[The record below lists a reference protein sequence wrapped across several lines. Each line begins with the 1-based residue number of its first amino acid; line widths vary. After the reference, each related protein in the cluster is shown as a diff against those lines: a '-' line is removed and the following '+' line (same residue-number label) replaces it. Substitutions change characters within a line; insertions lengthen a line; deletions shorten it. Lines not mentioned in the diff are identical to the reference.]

1 MVRGTGYVCH
11 GFSVTRVSMHSPHRA
26 PGSPAPATRQGPP
39 SGRRTAPAD
48 VRWCSRRSGP
58 PGGCHLTV
66 TVAPAPSRAALAFSA
81 ASLAT
86 FSRTG
91 FGALS
96 TRSLASLRPSE
107 VRPRTSLMTWIFL
120 SPALSRMTS
129 NSSCSAAASSAPPPP
144 PAAGAAATATGA
156 AAVTSKVSS
165 NCFTKSDSSR
175 RVISLNASSR
185 SEVDSLAMVSPWWS
199 VGAGRGVRG
208 ASVGGGVSSSG
219 VRSGGLGGLCGGSL
233 VGSGLLLLQRGS
245 ESGDLRQRGLEEP
258 GGLGQVAL
266 HRAGQLG
273 EQDLTGLDIGEA
285 GDLGGVDGAA
295 LHDATLDDE
304 RRVGPREVTDG
315 LGRVDRVALDEGD
328 RGRAVEQRGEVGEP
342 DRVRRPLRQGVLDD
356 GVAAA
361 LTEGTAQLGQL
372 GHGQP
377 AVLGE
382 HGRTRVL
389 EPLGD
394 LVDHRGLRLRGHG
407 PPLVCRATTGRCTA
421 ASTAPETRNAPA
433 QERTGR
439 GTGDEAHRSNR
450 PPTRVARIPGPSIA
464 RGRAT
469 TSGLGGTRTRVRDG
483 SVDPITARRNA
494 EGPAVACAAGPRRDP
509 GTATLQGPAPERA
522 RRGRRVALL
531 LVHQH
536 VAGAVRVHRDARAH
550 GRGDGDLLEVPALG
564 RRRLGAEDLVEGGG
578 VVLDQLGLVEGRLA
592 DHQVQVG
599 LLVDAEV
606 DLPALDVVDGLGDV
620 GRHGAGL
627 RVRHQA
633 TGAEDAG
640 DPADLGH
647 LVRRRDRSVEVQ
659 ETTLDALDQVVG
671 AHDVGAGGL
680 GLSSL
685 VAGREDDDAGGLA
698 GAVGQIDRAADHLV
712 GLARVDTQAHGHLDG
727 GVVGR
732 RRRLLR
738 QGGGLERGVQVV
750 ALDLLGRCAELLAVL
765 RHDDSSPRAAGPGRV
780 VRGPARPSHLVTRWN
795 GPAAGSRVEPA
806 RRGGAAGF
814 SYYWTV
820 MPID

>member
-1 MVRGTGYVCH
+1 MERPRPGRTTCSHHSRARGGTLQAA
-11 GFSVTRVSMHSPHRA
+11 R
-26 PGSPAPATRQGPP
+26 
-39 SGRRTAPAD
+39 GRR
-48 VRWCSRRSGP
+48 VLY
-58 PGGCHLTV
+58 LTV
-66 TVAPAPSRAALAFSA
+66 TVAPAPSRAARALSA

-91 FGALS
+91 FGAPS
-96 TRSLASLRPSE
+96 TRSFASLRPSE

-129 NSSCSAAASSAPPPP
+129 NSSCSAAASSAPPPS
-144 PAAGAAATATGA
+144 PAAAPAATATGA

-233 VGSGLLLLQRGS
+233 VGSGLLLLQRGRDA
-245 ESGDLRQRGLEEP
+245 GDLRQRGLEEP

-273 EQDLTGLDIGEA
+273 EQDLTGLDVGEA

-304 RRVGPREVTDG
+304 RRVGPRKVADG

-407 PPLVCRATTGRCTA
+407 PPLVCRATTGRCTRRIEGPGDEERPGA
-421 ASTAPETRNAPA
+421 G
-433 QERTGR
+433 RTGR
-439 GTGDEAHRSNR
+439 GTGER
-450 PPTRVARIPGPSIA
+450 PSIEPSSCA
-464 RGRAT
+464 GRPGSADLR
-469 TSGLGGTRTRVRDG
+469 SHADVRRPAVLGGTAARVRD
-483 SVDPITARRNA
+483 VDTA
-494 EGPAVACAAGPRRDP
+494 PAAGPPARRRSRGSRRYECSTVPRSRDL
-509 GTATLQGPAPERA
+509 GTMTEALDARGPRSDVRYGAPARSWNGHPSGARAERA
-522 RRGRRVALL
+522 RRGEKGGPSTRPPACC
-531 LVHQH
+531 
-536 VAGAVRVHRDARAH
+536 GCGS
-550 GRGDGDLLEVPALG
+550 GR
-564 RRRLGAEDLVEGGG
+564 
-578 VVLDQLGLVEGRLA
+578 
-592 DHQVQVG
+592 
-599 LLVDAEV
+599 
-606 DLPALDVVDGLGDV
+606 
-620 GRHGAGL
+620 
-627 RVRHQA
+627 
-633 TGAEDAG
+633 
-640 DPADLGH
+640 
-647 LVRRRDRSVEVQ
+647 
-659 ETTLDALDQVVG
+659 
-671 AHDVGAGGL
+671 
-680 GLSSL
+680 
-685 VAGREDDDAGGLA
+685 
-698 GAVGQIDRAADHLV
+698 
-712 GLARVDTQAHGHLDG
+712 
-727 GVVGR
+727 
-732 RRRLLR
+732 
-738 QGGGLERGVQVV
+738 
-750 ALDLLGRCAELLAVL
+750 
-765 RHDDSSPRAAGPGRV
+765 PGC
-780 VRGPARPSHLVTRWN
+780 RGPWSW
-795 GPAAGSRVEPA
+795 
-806 RRGGAAGF
+806 RR
-814 SYYWTV
+814 
-820 MPID
+820 